1 MSLHVRKGLGNLNFY
16 MNHINKQM
24 FLRYNEFINS
34 YESKKNTKPNKRKT
48 MIKEVDSCSFR
59 TSIFNLEDSFKIYK
73 SKISEYS
80 KFKSKMRSR
89 TSYRTNN
96 ITSTYRR

>member
-1 MSLHVRKGLGNLNFY
+1 MFFRNINNFVEKCIAACVYILYAGGSFFMKG
-16 MNHINKQM
+16 
-24 FLRYNEFINS
+24 
-34 YESKKNTKPNKRKT
+34 KT